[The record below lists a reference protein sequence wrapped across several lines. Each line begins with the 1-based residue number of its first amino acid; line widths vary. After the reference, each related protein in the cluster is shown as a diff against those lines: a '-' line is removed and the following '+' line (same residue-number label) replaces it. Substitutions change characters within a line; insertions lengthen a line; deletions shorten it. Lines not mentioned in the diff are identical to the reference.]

1 MPERMAT
8 AALIETCLANRV
20 FYRLLEHRF
29 SYMMSA
35 FSP

>member
-1 MPERMAT
+1 MAT
-8 AALIETCLANRV
+8 AALIETRLADRV

-29 SYMMSA
+29 GHMMSA

>member
-8 AALIETCLANRV
+8 AALIETRLADRV

-29 SYMMSA
+29 GHMMSA